1 MTVSEKNPLI
11 IPGHNH
17 IATLL
22 VWYYHENVKHQGRHF
37 TEGVIRSAGY
47 WITGGKKLIS
57 SLIYKCVKCRK
68 LRGKQEYQKMS
79 DLPTDRLT
87 PSPPFTYVGVDVF
100 GPWSVLTRRTRG
112 GSANSKRWAVMFT
125 CLTSRAVHIE
135 VIEDMSSSA
144 FINALRRFISIRGKV
159 LEFRSDRGTNFVG
172 AASLL
177 NMNVVNVEDDPLK
190 QFLYDKG
197 TKWIFN
203 APHSSHM
210 GGVWERMIGVTRR
223 ILDSMMLDIS
233 AKHLTH
239 DVLVTLM
246 AEVCA
251 IINGRPIVPVSS
263 DSENPLVLTPSTLLT
278 HKTDHISD
286 VGITCDLK
294 DLYRSEWKRVQI
306 LAETF
311 WSRWKREFLTTLQ
324 VRRKWPNSRPNI
336 KKGDIIL
343 LKEPNVGRNEWP
355 TGIVLE
361 TIPSGDNMIRKAVV
375 CISKDGRTTK
385 YIRGP
390 FHGICEVTSKILK

>member
-1 MTVSEKNPLI
+1 M
-11 IPGHNH
+11 
-17 IATLL
+17 
-22 VWYYHENVKHQGRHF
+22 WYYHENVKHQGRHF

-197 TKWIFN
+197 TNWIFN

-223 ILDSMMLDIS
+223 ILDSVMLDIS

-251 IINGRPIVPVSS
+251 IING
-263 DSENPLVLTPSTLLT
+263 
-278 HKTDHISD
+278 H
-286 VGITCDLK
+286 
-294 DLYRSEWKRVQI
+294 
-306 LAETF
+306 
-311 WSRWKREFLTTLQ
+311 
-324 VRRKWPNSRPNI
+324 
-336 KKGDIIL
+336 
-343 LKEPNVGRNEWP
+343 
-355 TGIVLE
+355 
-361 TIPSGDNMIRKAVV
+361 
-375 CISKDGRTTK
+375 
-385 YIRGP
+385 
-390 FHGICEVTSKILK
+390 

>member
-1 MTVSEKNPLI
+1 M
-11 IPGHNH
+11 
-17 IATLL
+17 
-22 VWYYHENVKHQGRHF
+22 WYYHENVKHQGRHF

-68 LRGKQEYQKMS
+68 LRGKR
-79 DLPTDRLT
+79 DT
-87 PSPPFTYVGVDVF
+87 
-100 GPWSVLTRRTRG
+100 
-112 GSANSKRWAVMFT
+112 
-125 CLTSRAVHIE
+125 
-135 VIEDMSSSA
+135 
-144 FINALRRFISIRGKV
+144 
-159 LEFRSDRGTNFVG
+159 
-172 AASLL
+172 
-177 NMNVVNVEDDPLK
+177 
-190 QFLYDKG
+190 
-197 TKWIFN
+197 
-203 APHSSHM
+203 
-210 GGVWERMIGVTRR
+210 
-223 ILDSMMLDIS
+223 S

-306 LAETF
+306 LADTF

-385 YIRGP
+385 YIRP
-390 FHGICEVTSKILK
+390 VTEMIVLLNNTD